1 MRCNGLVAETEECER
16 ELLIEGADLRSQE
29 LPLYYKSFSVLMKSY
44 SASDKRRRYY
54 LRRKVGRLQIQVQRR
69 PWL

>member
-1 MRCNGLVAETEECER
+1 MRCNEPVAETKECER
-16 ELLIEGADLRSQE
+16 EWLIECADLRSQE
-29 LPLYYKSFSVLMKSY
+29 RPFYHGGCSALMKSY

-54 LRRKVGRLQIQVQRR
+54 LRKKVGRLQIQVQRR